1 MDIQTATDLVK
12 KMTAATSDPQLADAD
27 VQAVL
32 TVWRR
37 PDRAGA
43 LPSPV
48 WAAETAYSVGM
59 VISAQGHVY
68 NASTGGTSGVAAPV
82 WDTTS
87 GATVTDGTV
96 VWTEAGPDPWL
107 GAYNLNR
114 AAAEL
119 WRWKAAQAAGDFT
132 FGADGGTY
140 QREQVIAH
148 CLQMADL
155 YAKEAA

>member
-1 MDIQTATDLVK
+1 MDLATAADLVK

-37 PDRAGA
+37 PDSTGA
-43 LPSPV
+43 LPSAV
-48 WAAETAYSVGM
+48 WAAETAYALAA

-68 NASTGGTSGVAAPV
+68 SASTGGTSGSYAPA
-82 WDTTS
+82 WDTTP
-87 GATVTDGTV
+87 GATVTDGSV
-96 VWTEAGPDPWL
+96 IWTESGVDPWQ

-155 YAKEAA
+155 YAKAAL